1 MPRAERKVAVT
12 TATATT
18 AGGGFAGIRAELA
31 ADLVRLRGE
40 RETVREGLAE
50 VIRDSQAGSGD
61 DPADSS
67 GKTFGREHEQALL
80 TRVDEAVRAT
90 QEAIGRIDAGTYGIC
105 ESCGEPIAVPRLEAF
120 PRAAH
125 CVSCKQRQERR

>member
-1 MPRAERKVAVT
+1 MHKTSGE
-12 TATATT
+12 
-18 AGGGFAGIRAELA
+18 FAGIRAELT
-31 ADLVRLRGE
+31 ADLARLQAE
-40 RETVREGLAE
+40 QATVLAGLAD

-80 TRVDEAVRAT
+80 TRVNEAIQAT
-90 QEAIGRIDAGTYGIC
+90 QDAIDRIAAGTYGVC
-105 ESCGEPIAVPRLEAF
+105 ESCGQPIALPRLEAF
-120 PRAAH
+120 PRAAL